1 MAENNY
7 PQSTYQI
14 VGNYVKSY
22 NEAIKAGNIEQA
34 IASGTQAV
42 KLATA
47 ELRSTSLLDAHKT
60 YYESVLNIIQPFLKN
75 PQAAVKKSSG
85 SAAQGNPS
93 EDKIKSTDWFASPIP
108 NLRLKDIAGLENVKN
123 EFIVN
128 VFAPTDPKYA
138 DKYKKYRGE
147 ERGLQILLYG
157 PPGTGK
163 THVVKCLAGE
173 MGCKIAVVQIKDVM
187 ANLVGDGAKIISEI
201 FEQAKQY
208 DRSIIFFDEID
219 AIASSRED
227 DDSRHTK
234 EQLTTLL
241 TNMDG
246 FTSKAK
252 PGQIRIVI
260 AATNRPWALD
270 SAVKRGGRF
279 DTQIYVPL
287 PDEQAREQLIRLA
300 LGKDPN
306 VKNRVDIP
314 LAKDVTIPWLVERT
328 RGYAGADIKSI
339 CRQAIAYPL
348 KREIF
353 ARRSGNESNDCIT
366 VADFEAVFAK
376 YINSI
381 TDESLTDFDAY
392 RMNMEYS
399 KEYVEA
405 KCDMLV
411 RALYSNYL
419 RETTG
424 DKAKYAYTEIE
435 AFELKLF
442 MNAYSSGRIKERF
455 KGKDLSFL
463 AAYLPKLCE
472 RLKVPFVPQSGNYS
486 DEGVEPSHQPD
497 PITVLAEELKGIKE
511 MLAKILETK

>member
-1 MAENNY
+1 MIE
-7 PQSTYQI
+7 STYQI
-14 VGNYVKSY
+14 VGNYVKNY
-22 NEAIKAGNIEQA
+22 NSAINAGNVEEA
-34 IASGTQAV
+34 VKFGTQAV
-42 KLATA
+42 KLAVS
-47 ELRSTSLLDAHKT
+47 ELKSASLNEAHKS
-60 YYESVLNIIQPFLKN
+60 YYESVINTIQPFLKN
-75 PQAAVKKSSG
+75 PQSASKKSSA
-85 SAAQGNPS
+85 SGNGAPT
-93 EDKIKSTDWFASPIP
+93 EDKIKATDWFAAPIP
-108 NLRLKDIAGLENVKN
+108 NLTLKDIAGLENVKN

-138 DKYKKYRGE
+138 DKYRKYRGE
-147 ERGLQILLYG
+147 EKGLQILLYG

-163 THVVKCLAGE
+163 THVVKCLAGQ
-173 MGCKIAVVQIKDVM
+173 MRCKIAFVQIKDVM
-187 ANLVGDGAKIISEI
+187 ASLVGDGAKIISEI

-208 DRSIIFFDEID
+208 DRCIIFLDEID
-219 AIASSRED
+219 AIAASRED
-227 DDSRHTK
+227 EDSRHTK

-300 LGKDPN
+300 LGKDTSI
-306 VKNRVDIP
+306 KDRVDIP
-314 LAKDVTIPWLVERT
+314 LAPDVTIPWLVERT

-339 CRQAIAYPL
+339 CRQAISYPL
-348 KREIF
+348 RREIF
-353 ARRSGNESNDCIT
+353 ARREGKEINDCVT
-366 VADFEAVFAK
+366 VADFEAVFRK

-392 RMNMEYS
+392 KMNMEYS
-399 KEYVEA
+399 REYVRA
-405 KCDMLV
+405 KCDLLV
-411 RALYSNYL
+411 KALYSNYL

-424 DKAKYAYTEIE
+424 DTRKYSYTEIE
-435 AFELKLF
+435 SFELKLF
-442 MNAYSSGRIKERF
+442 MNAYSSGEIKERY

-463 AAYLPKLCE
+463 AKYLPQLCE
-472 RLKVPFVPQSGNYS
+472 KLKVPFVP
-486 DEGVEPSHQPD
+486 EPSD
-497 PITVLAEELKGIKE
+497 AANLAEEADDAQSTADLLIEELKGIKE
-511 MLAKILETK
+511 ILAKLTSKQ